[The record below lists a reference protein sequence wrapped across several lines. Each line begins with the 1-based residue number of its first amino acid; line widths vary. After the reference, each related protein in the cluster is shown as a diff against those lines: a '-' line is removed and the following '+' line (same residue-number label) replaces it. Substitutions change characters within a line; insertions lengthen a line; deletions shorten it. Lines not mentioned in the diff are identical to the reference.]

1 MRLTPALKLVGIS
14 RRTYENNR
22 QVPVAQ
28 GNKTNETL
36 VTGPSASM
44 CAMLADDTISVED
57 RLDILQII
65 EQRLLRK
72 RLQAQD

>member
-1 MRLTPALKLVGIS
+1 
-14 RRTYENNR
+14 
-22 QVPVAQ
+22 
-28 GNKTNETL
+28 
-36 VTGPSASM
+36 M